1 MNTELL
7 EKYLSGDAT
16 KEERIQVAEW
26 VNISPEN
33 LKELMTLRRLYVAT
47 LLNSGNVKYSAKK
60 HRIKFTRIVPI
71 AASIAAILVCAV
83 ILHVVSKEDIG
94 EKCVA
99 VKEIN
104 VPVGQRVHTVL
115 SDGTDVWLNSNSTL
129 SFINDNADYR
139 KVCLNGEALF
149 DVAKDKSRPFIVET
163 QRNSI
168 KVLGTKFD
176 VSSYD
181 DSQFF
186 TVKLYDG
193 KVEVTD
199 LSQNS
204 LDVLVSRERLDFADG
219 RYRKSSLSAFE
230 SETWLDGTY
239 CFENASYRDILDKVQ
254 NYYGIKIYV
263 TDQEMTNRKC
273 TCKFRMEDGVDH
285 LLDVLR
291 EIYPFRYEWNIDR
304 TELIIYK

>member
-26 VNISPEN
+26 VNTSPEN

-47 LLNSGNVKYSAKK
+47 LLNSGNVKYSAEK
-60 HRIKFTRIVPI
+60 HRIKFIRIVSI

-83 ILHVVSKEDIG
+83 ILRVVSKEDIG

-104 VPVGQRVHTVL
+104 VSVGQRVHTVL

-181 DSQFF
+181 GSQFF

-204 LDVLVSRERLDFADG
+204 SDVLVSRERLDFVDG
-219 RYRKSSLSAFE
+219 RYRKSSLSSFE
-230 SETWLDGTY
+230 SETWLNGIY
-239 CFENASYRDILDKVQ
+239 FFENASYQDILDKVQ

-263 TDQEMTNRKC
+263 TDLELTNRKC

-291 EIYPFRYEWNIDR
+291 EIYPFKYKWNIDR